1 MQTGYRYNREAQ
13 AKALKS
19 AVRNRKRDKV
29 LYGAII
35 KAEREFGSTSNT
47 ISTQT
52 DARTISTQT
61 GGAPPPAPPPAPT
74 SALPASTSTAPSG
87 PSSGPPA
94 STSTAP
100 SGPPSGPPNPFA
112 VVLGQLGSRRGSTL
126 QPLRTTGSA
135 GPSTPQSAPV
145 STTHTPFISPEMIG
159 SIKSNLTPPGTRVVR
174 QLPPK
179 SKTATELFQEEL
191 AAKAASRLNPVD
203 SRQSNVG
210 VISPTTSELF
220 TPPTISPTST
230 IVSSSGRQV
239 LVPKDQVPPLAS
251 IAETLKP
258 VKGSPTSSDASTI
271 ASTRAS
277 TIVPTHPSVAS
288 PVASS
293 PDEMPPLQVD
303 LYDTNTDEGKAAQA
317 MAKELITLI
326 HQKQEEAGVNKTQQT
341 TITSYR
347 LNGSKRGERLII
359 KFNKKYDRYQFE
371 RKIGQTS
378 SSMRFYPDKDNTG
391 ISVIRSLTQ
400 ALEVVKQ
407 NGYNPKPAVN
417 ETTGLG
423 ISEDPEL
430 IGSSRVIYKS
440 NKGADGVAKGQLYL
454 MRPQL
459 IKGHIRLYNKSGR
472 PVVSRSN
479 VSPSFQRIA
488 KDIVERN
495 TFEAD
500 DYSNVDPKE
509 SADVNK
515 FIESTKPIQP
525 RNINRL
531 SNADTVWQLK
541 KRYEVLVGELSA
553 GNHGKLVRDEMETIL
568 RNLIRLHAMNQ
579 DKGRELIRSLREF

>member
-1 MQTGYRYNREAQ
+1 
-13 AKALKS
+13 
-19 AVRNRKRDKV
+19 
-29 LYGAII
+29 
-35 KAEREFGSTSNT
+35 
-47 ISTQT
+47 
-52 DARTISTQT
+52 
-61 GGAPPPAPPPAPT
+61 
-74 SALPASTSTAPSG
+74 
-87 PSSGPPA
+87 
-94 STSTAP
+94 
-100 SGPPSGPPNPFA
+100 
-112 VVLGQLGSRRGSTL
+112 
-126 QPLRTTGSA
+126 
-135 GPSTPQSAPV
+135 
-145 STTHTPFISPEMIG
+145 MIG

-230 IVSSSGRQV
+230 IVSPSGRQV
-239 LVPKDQVPPLAS
+239 LVPKGQVPPLAS

-258 VKGSPTSSDASTI
+258 VKGSPTSSEASTV
-271 ASTRAS
+271 ASSIAS
-277 TIVPTHPSVAS
+277 TIVPAHPS
-288 PVASS
+288 VASS
-293 PDEMPPLQVD
+293 PDEEKMPALISEPLDPRGSVIQAKADKLLRLVNEKRAIARAESGNNKINPVKQFTCTPFKLDGSQSRDRFVMKPERAGYRFD
-303 LYDTNTDEGKAAQA
+303 LKYGKSIMKDNQSIDIEKSLDQA
-317 MAKELITLI
+317 IQAVES
-326 HQKQEEAGVNKTQQT
+326 G
-341 TITSYR
+341 R
-347 LNGSKRGERLII
+347 LNVDRRTGEMSGAG
-359 KFNKKYDRYQFE
+359 FGD
-371 RKIGQTS
+371 G
-378 SSMRFYPDKDNTG
+378 D
-391 ISVIRSLTQ
+391 V
-400 ALEVVKQ
+400 
-407 NGYNPKPAVN
+407 
-417 ETTGLG
+417 
-423 ISEDPEL
+423 DPEL

-579 DKGRELIRSLREF
+579 DKGRELIRSLRDF